1 MVWSQAI
8 GLGIS
13 AYSAMNANNQNTAA
27 QNYSN
32 YFKRRQLDLQ
42 NANFAIGMD
51 QERERKEDNAYRR
64 QIEQLNRSIAADER
78 REQLRQVQEYKEQI
92 MAERRQQIERQIAED
107 KEAARL
113 SQLRLER
120 ILRNQDLAE
129 DERAFAIQQLE
140 QAKAVAAGERDED
153 MRRFLEDRESKK
165 IEREFAMAEY
175 TDSKMRADMERQDD
189 LRMRDQIMA
198 SIFGLQ
204 NTLQGTQSELGAVPM
219 INQFTEA
226 DINAE
231 YQNRLADYTADVD
244 RGADK
249 VASINEANL
258 IRGGIDN
265 STPGTE
271 KRGDIAARLGN
282 EYNKARV
289 RAQDDALKYIT
300 GMSSSMTNNINDIM
314 KQRSGILSENA
325 SVAGAGI
332 DQLMRLPSVRGTANQ
347 VRYASSLP
355 TSIYNR
361 NVSSANNFRAPV
373 PVGSAMFTGMQNLP
387 NMADAGNFRSA
398 AFMPTGINSAV
409 YNPMSM
415 NFGNPATYF
424 GNANT
429 IANSLASGAQSM
441 ANAASQRSYD
451 ASSGFGTAF
460 RDLLDDNS
468 GTIDNFFNKQ
478 FGMGQYNPMS
488 SQYTGANSGQYYY
501 SGY

>member
-13 AYSAMNANNQNTAA
+13 AYSAMNADSTARSGQA
-27 QNYSN
+27 WQNYYN
-32 YFKRRQLDLQ
+32 QQQQNLQ
-42 NANFAIGMD
+42 NANFALALD
-51 QERERKEDNAYRR
+51 QERERKEENQYRR

-78 REQLRQVQEYKEQI
+78 REQLRMSQEYKEQL
-92 MAERRQQIERQIAED
+92 MQERRVEIERQIQQD

-120 ILRNQDLAE
+120 ILKNEELAE

-140 QAKAVAAGERDED
+140 QAKAVAGGERDED
-153 MRRFLEDRESKK
+153 MRRFLEEREAKK
-165 IEREFAMAEY
+165 LEREFAMAEY

-204 NTLQGTQSELGAVPM
+204 NSLQQTQAGLGAVPM
-219 INQFTEA
+219 IDQISEA

-231 YQNRLADYTADVD
+231 FQNRFADYTADVD
-244 RGADK
+244 RAADK

-258 IRGGIDN
+258 IRGGIDE
-265 STPGTE
+265 STTGTDR
-271 KRGDIAARLGN
+271 RGEVASRLAN
-282 EYNKARV
+282 EYQKARV

-314 KQRSGILSENA
+314 KQRTGILSEDA

-332 DQLMRLPSVRGTANQ
+332 DQLMRIPTPRGTADQ
-347 VRYASSLP
+347 VRYATSLP

-373 PVGSAMFTGMQNLP
+373 NVGSGIFSGMNNIANL
-387 NMADAGNFRSA
+387 AQGDGNFSSA
-398 AFMPTGINSAV
+398 AYMPNIGSAQINPISLTG
-409 YNPMSM
+409 
-415 NFGNPATYF
+415 GNPSQYF
-424 GNANT
+424 SNANT
-429 IANSLASGAQSM
+429 MANNLSTNATTM
-441 ANAASQRSYD
+441 ANALNKRSYD

-460 RDLLDDNS
+460 RDLLDDNRGS
-468 GTIDNFFNKQ
+468 IDSYFNNM
-478 FGMGQYNPMS
+478 FGFGNN
-488 SQYTGANSGQYYY
+488 SQYYGSG
-501 SGY
+501 GTVIR

>member
-1 MVWSQAI
+1 MAWSTAI
-8 GLGIS
+8 GLGIQ
-13 AYSAMNANNQNTAA
+13 AYSAMSANSQARNAQAY
-27 QNYSN
+27 QNYFN
-32 YFKRRQLDLQ
+32 NRQLDLQ
-42 NANFAIGMD
+42 NANFALALD
-51 QERERKEDNAYRR
+51 QERERKEDNEYRR
-64 QIEQLNRSIAADER
+64 QIEMLNRSIAADER

-120 ILRNQDLAE
+120 ILRNEDLAE
-129 DERAFAIQQLE
+129 EERAFAIQQLE
-140 QAKAVAAGERDED
+140 QARAVAAGERDED

-165 IEREFAMAEY
+165 IERDFAMAEY
-175 TDSKMRADMERQDD
+175 VDSKTRADMERQDD

-204 NTLQGTQSELGAVPM
+204 NTLQQTQAGLGAVPM
-219 INQFTEA
+219 IDQISEA

-231 YQNRLADYTADVD
+231 FQDRLADYTADVD
-244 RGADK
+244 RGAEK

-258 IRGGIDN
+258 IRGGIDE
-265 STPGTE
+265 STTGTDR
-271 KRGDIAARLGN
+271 RGEIAGRLAN
-282 EYNKARV
+282 EYQKARV
-289 RAQDDALKYIT
+289 RAKDDALKYIT
-300 GMSSSMTNNINDIM
+300 GMSGAMTNNINDIM
-314 KQRSGILSENA
+314 KQRTGILSEDA

-373 PVGSAMFTGMQNLP
+373 PVGTAMFTGMQNLA
-387 NMADAGNFRSA
+387 NMADASNFSSA
-398 AFMPTGINSAV
+398 AFMPTGLGSAV
-409 YNPMSM
+409 VNPLTL
-415 NFGNPATYF
+415 NLGNPATYL

-429 IANSLASGAQSM
+429 IANNLATTAGNM
-441 ANAASQRSYD
+441 ATTANKRAYD

-460 RDLLDDNS
+460 RDMLDDNS
-468 GTIDNFFNKQ
+468 GDIDNFFNRTFK
-478 FGMGQYNPMS
+478 MGEYSP
-488 SQYTGANSGQYYY
+488 QYTGGNTGQYYY

>member
-1 MVWSQAI
+1 MAWSQAI

-13 AYSAMNANNQNTAA
+13 AYSAMKADSRAKSGQAW
-27 QNYSN
+27 QNYYN
-32 YFKRRQLDLQ
+32 QQQQDLQ
-42 NANFAIGMD
+42 NANFAISLD
-51 QERERKEDNAYRR
+51 QERERKEENQYRR

-78 REQLRQVQEYKEQI
+78 REQLRMSQEYKEQL
-92 MAERRQQIERQIAED
+92 MQERRVEIERQIQQD

-140 QAKAVAAGERDED
+140 QAKAVAGGERDED
-153 MRRFLEDRESKK
+153 MRRFLEERETKK

-265 STPGTE
+265 STTGTE

-325 SVAGAGI
+325 SVAV
-332 DQLMRLPSVRGTANQ
+332 LE
-347 VRYASSLP
+347 
-355 TSIYNR
+355 
-361 NVSSANNFRAPV
+361 
-373 PVGSAMFTGMQNLP
+373 
-387 NMADAGNFRSA
+387 
-398 AFMPTGINSAV
+398 
-409 YNPMSM
+409 
-415 NFGNPATYF
+415 
-424 GNANT
+424 
-429 IANSLASGAQSM
+429 
-441 ANAASQRSYD
+441 
-451 ASSGFGTAF
+451 
-460 RDLLDDNS
+460 
-468 GTIDNFFNKQ
+468 
-478 FGMGQYNPMS
+478 
-488 SQYTGANSGQYYY
+488 
-501 SGY
+501 

>member
-13 AYSAMNANNQNTAA
+13 AYSAMKADSRATSGQAY
-27 QNYSN
+27 QNYFN
-32 YFKRRQLDLQ
+32 QQQMDLQ
-42 NANFAIGMD
+42 NANFAIALD
-51 QERERKEDNAYRR
+51 QERERKEENQYRR

-78 REQLRQVQEYKEQI
+78 REQLRMSQEYKEQL
-92 MAERRQQIERQIAED
+92 MEERRVEIERQIQQD

-140 QAKAVAAGERDED
+140 QAKAVAGGERDED
-153 MRRFLEDRESKK
+153 MRRFLEEREAKK
-165 IEREFAMAEY
+165 LEREFAMAEY

-244 RGADK
+244 RGAEK

-258 IRGGIDN
+258 IRGGIDV

-314 KQRSGILSENA
+314 KQRTGILSEDA

-332 DQLMRLPSVRGTANQ
+332 DQLMRLPSIRGTANQ

-355 TSIYNR
+355 TSVYNR
-361 NVSSANNFRAPV
+361 NVSSANNFRSPV
-373 PVGSAMFTGMQNLP
+373 NIGSGVYNGMTNLANLAQGDGNFSSAAYMPNIGSAQINPISLTG
-387 NMADAGNFRSA
+387 
-398 AFMPTGINSAV
+398 
-409 YNPMSM
+409 
-415 NFGNPATYF
+415 GNPNQYMS
-424 GNANT
+424 NANT
-429 IANSLASGAQSM
+429 MANNLATNATTM
-441 ANAASQRSYD
+441 ANALNKRSYD

-460 RDLLDDNS
+460 RDLLDDNRGS
-468 GTIDNFFNKQ
+468 IDDFFNRQ
-478 FGMGQYNPMS
+478 FGMGGYNPNS
-488 SQYTGANSGQYYY
+488 SVY
-501 SGY
+501 SGRYADFG

>member
-1 MVWSQAI
+1 MWSQAI

-13 AYSAMNANNQNTAA
+13 AFSAANASSQNVAA
-27 QNYSN
+27 QNYAN
-32 YFKRRQLDLQ
+32 YFKRRQLDFQ
-42 NANFAIGMD
+42 NANFALALD
-51 QERERKEDNAYRR
+51 QERERKEDNEYRR
-64 QIEQLNRSIAADER
+64 QIEMLNRSIAADER
-78 REQLRQVQEYKEQI
+78 REQLRQVQEYKEQL

-204 NTLQGTQSELGAVPM
+204 NSLQQTQAGLGAVPL
-219 INQFTEA
+219 IDQISEA

-231 YQNRLADYTADVD
+231 FQDRLADYTADVD
-244 RGADK
+244 RGAEK

-258 IRGGIDN
+258 IRGGIDE
-265 STPGTE
+265 STTGTDR
-271 KRGDIAARLGN
+271 RGEIAGRLAN
-282 EYNKARV
+282 EYQKARV
-289 RAQDDALKYIT
+289 RAKDDALKYIT
-300 GMSSSMTNNINDIM
+300 GMSGAMTNNINDIM
-314 KQRSGILSENA
+314 KQRTGILSEDA

-355 TSIYNR
+355 SSVYNR

-387 NMADAGNFRSA
+387 NMADAGNFSSA
-398 AFMPTGINSAV
+398 AFMPTGIGSAA
-409 YNPMSM
+409 YNPLSM
-415 NFGNPATYF
+415 NLGNPSQYF
-424 GNANT
+424 SNANT
-429 IANSLASGAQSM
+429 M
-441 ANAASQRSYD
+441 ANNLATSSQNMANTASQRAYD

-460 RDLLDDNS
+460 RDLLDDNRGS
-468 GTIDNFFNKQ
+468 IDSYFNNL
-478 FGMGQYNPMS
+478 FGFGNN
-488 SQYTGANSGQYYY
+488 SQYYGSGG
-501 SGY
+501 SVIR